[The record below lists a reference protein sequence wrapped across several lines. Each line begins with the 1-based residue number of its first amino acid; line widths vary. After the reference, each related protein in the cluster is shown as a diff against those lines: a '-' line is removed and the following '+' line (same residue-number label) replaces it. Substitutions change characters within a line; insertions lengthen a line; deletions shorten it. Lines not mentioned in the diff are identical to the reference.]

1 MKKRIL
7 LFTISLLSA
16 CNNQQQQPVEQLQET
31 IRVHNIPINVITPQN
46 GVPIDFEKKEFQEA
60 KTFFDKIQ
68 QVAKVTRAYYIYPE
82 PSCYTRGSGR
92 YSTKECHQGLVEK
105 TCFFSEYGATQSF
118 FDKTFKRTAVI
129 GKPQIHRTSE
139 KRT

>member
-46 GVPIDFEKKEFQEA
+46 GVPIDFEKKRISRSKNIFRQDSA
-60 KTFFDKIQ
+60 
-68 QVAKVTRAYYIYPE
+68 
-82 PSCYTRGSGR
+82 S
-92 YSTKECHQGLVEK
+92 
-105 TCFFSEYGATQSF
+105 SEGYEGILYLSRTIMLY
-118 FDKTFKRTAVI
+118 KGKRTLLY
-129 GKPQIHRTSE
+129 
-139 KRT
+139 KRMSPGLG

>member
-46 GVPIDFEKKEFQEA
+46 GVPIDFEKK
-60 KTFFDKIQ
+60 
-68 QVAKVTRAYYIYPE
+68 
-82 PSCYTRGSGR
+82 
-92 YSTKECHQGLVEK
+92 
-105 TCFFSEYGATQSF
+105 
-118 FDKTFKRTAVI
+118 
-129 GKPQIHRTSE
+129 
-139 KRT
+139 